1 MKWTGLV
8 LGFVLVGVL
17 GAERKIDGPLV
28 MLIGPPGSGKST
40 QGVNVAK
47 ELGVPLVSVED
58 LIEENQDVIKRLRQ
72 SGLTGI
78 EAETDPVLNK
88 LFAERLARGDLAQGA
103 VLDGYPSTKEHADFL
118 AAMVQ
123 SDELPSPIVIQLE
136 IPDEEVRRRMA
147 GTNRSAESVEQ
158 RLKDYHRELGMLHV

>member
-1 MKWTGLV
+1 MKWTGFV

-58 LIEENQDVIKRLRQ
+58 LIEEN
-72 SGLTGI
+72 
-78 EAETDPVLNK
+78 
-88 LFAERLARGDLAQGA
+88 
-103 VLDGYPSTKEHADFL
+103 
-118 AAMVQ
+118 
-123 SDELPSPIVIQLE
+123 
-136 IPDEEVRRRMA
+136 
-147 GTNRSAESVEQ
+147 
-158 RLKDYHRELGMLHV
+158 

>member
-1 MKWTGLV
+1 M
-8 LGFVLVGVL
+8 
-17 GAERKIDGPLV
+17 
-28 MLIGPPGSGKST
+28 
-40 QGVNVAK
+40 
-47 ELGVPLVSVED
+47 
-58 LIEENQDVIKRLRQ
+58 IKRLRQ

-158 RLKDYHRELGMLHV
+158 RLKDYHRELGMLHVYFPNADITKIDGTKKPKKVTKQIRKLLKIKRGA